1 VGGAK
6 NILYQVTH
14 RRSLTTI
21 SKGGCEIMIK
31 FHQWYQKLA
40 AERAIKSRKK
50 NSMEEQ
56 VLE

>member
-1 VGGAK
+1 
-6 NILYQVTH
+6 
-14 RRSLTTI
+14 
-21 SKGGCEIMIK
+21 MIK

-40 AERAIKSRKK
+40 AERAIKSLKK

>member
-1 VGGAK
+1 
-6 NILYQVTH
+6 
-14 RRSLTTI
+14 
-21 SKGGCEIMIK
+21 MIK

-40 AERAIKSRKK
+40 AERPIKSLKR